1 VTTSTAATA
10 AQTFRA
16 RDVEALGTEL
26 LEHLGAGREAAEAVG
41 SHLVTAHVMG
51 LTSHGIIR
59 FVQYAR
65 DIRSGRIDPAAVPVV
80 ERDETSTAVVDGGG
94 GFGQLTALK
103 ATEVAVAKAQAS
115 GIAIVTTRR
124 CNHVG
129 RLGAFVEEAARQG
142 ACAIAVAAVPR
153 LGHFVV
159 PWGGVDGRL
168 GTNPIA
174 FGFPTL
180 DNPIV
185 ADFAT
190 SVIPEGRIRTARN
203 SGSQLPEGAVLDAEG
218 KPTRDPDA
226 FYGPPMGTILPFGGL
241 AGHKGFGIALLVELL
256 GATLAGVEPAT
267 DDRSI
272 NGFTI
277 VAINTGAFAE
287 TNTVRAR
294 ATDLAA
300 YVRSSRALDPARP
313 VMVPGEP
320 EFANVRAAGEDP
332 VVSIDGSTWR
342 DLVAVARSVGLEA
355 PTPA

>member
-1 VTTSTAATA
+1 VTSSAAA
-10 AQTFRA
+10 AGSLTFRA
-16 RDVEALGTEL
+16 RDVEALGTDL
-26 LEHLGAGREAAEAVG
+26 LQRLGASEEAAEAVG
-41 SHLVTAHVMG
+41 RHLLTAHLMG

-65 DIRSGRIDPAAVPVV
+65 DIRSARIDPDAVPVV
-80 ERDETSTAVVDGGG
+80 ERDEPSTAVVDGGG

-103 ATEVAVAKAQAS
+103 ATEVAVAKAQQA
-115 GIAIVTTRR
+115 GIAIVATRR

-129 RLGAFVEEAARQG
+129 RLGAFVEDAAKEG
-142 ACAIAVAAVPR
+142 ICAIAVAAVPR

-180 DNPIV
+180 DDPIV

-203 SGSQLPEGAVLDAEG
+203 SGTQLPEGAVLDAEG

-226 FYGPPMGTILPFGGL
+226 FYGPPMGTILPFGGV

-256 GATLAGVEPAT
+256 GATLSGVEPAT

-277 VAINTGAFAE
+277 VAINSGAFAE
-287 TNTVRAR
+287 TNIVRAR
-294 ATDLAA
+294 ATDLAS
-300 YVRSSRALDPARP
+300 YVRSSRPLDPARP
-313 VMVPGEP
+313 VMVPGQP
-320 EFANVRAAGEDP
+320 EFAHVRAAGEDP
-332 VVSIDGSTWR
+332 LVTIDDATWG
-342 DLVAVARSVGLEA
+342 DLVEAARSVGLEA
-355 PTPA
+355 PAPA

>member
-1 VTTSTAATA
+1 MLV
-10 AQTFRA
+10 R
-16 RDVEALGTEL
+16 
-26 LEHLGAGREAAEAVG
+26 LGASDEAAAAVAG
-41 SHLVTAHVMG
+41 HIVKAHLMG

-65 DIRSGRIDPAAVPVV
+65 DIHSGRIDPTAGPVV
-80 ERDETSTAVVDGGG
+80 AQDGSASAIVDGGG
-94 GFGQLTALK
+94 GFGQMTALK
-103 ATEVAVAKAQAS
+103 ATEVVVEKALEA

-129 RLGAFVEEAARQG
+129 RLGAFVEDAAGQG
-142 ACAIAVAAVPR
+142 VCAVAVAAVPR
-153 LGHFVV
+153 IGHFVV
-159 PWGGVDGRL
+159 PWGGIDGRL

-180 DNPIV
+180 DDPIV

-203 SGSQLPEGAVLDAEG
+203 SGVQLPEGAVLDADG
-218 KPTRDPDA
+218 RPTRDPAA
-226 FYGPPMGTILPFGGL
+226 FYGPPMGTIQPFGGI

-256 GATLAGVEPAT
+256 GATLSAVEPAT
-267 DDRSI
+267 DDRSS

-277 VAINTGAFAE
+277 VAISIATFAE
-287 TNTVRAR
+287 SSMVRSR

-300 YVRSSRALDPARP
+300 YVRSSRPSDPARP

-320 EFANVRAAGEDP
+320 EAASLRAAGDDP
-332 VVSIDGSTWR
+332 LVTVDGSTWT
-342 DLVAVARSVGLEA
+342 DLVDVAMSLGLEA